1 MQFSTKYLI
10 SLYTRAQ
17 LEYWNHGFLFYSED
31 VETSQQ
37 AGLLQRFIQT
47 LLMVFA

>member
-1 MQFSTKYLI
+1 MQFSTKYLF

-31 VETSQQ
+31 VATSQQ
-37 AGLLQRFIQT
+37 TDLLQRFVQT
-47 LLMVFA
+47 LLIDFA